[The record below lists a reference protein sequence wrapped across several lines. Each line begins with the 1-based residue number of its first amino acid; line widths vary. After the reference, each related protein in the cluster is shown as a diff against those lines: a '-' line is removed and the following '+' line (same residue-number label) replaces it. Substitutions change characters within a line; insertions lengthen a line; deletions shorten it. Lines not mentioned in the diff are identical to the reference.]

1 MRAPSPRQT
10 PNLETNTVQI
20 GRGLSKLRSLQQNRE
35 IGRQNYGA
43 YLESA
48 ALLLRS
54 FLDEIA
60 AVI

>member
-10 PNLETNTVQI
+10 PNLETSTVQI
-20 GRGLSKLRSLQQNRE
+20 GRGLSELRSLRQNRK
-35 IGRQNYGA
+35 IGRQNYGV
-43 YLESA
+43 YLESV